1 MIGIYGASR
10 IQPLSSMV
18 SSMVQGFSLTPP
30 LNSVLCTELWVL
42 AFGGTG
48 TCEVWTPKC
57 LILRAR
63 MSLCSEGPQLITEI
77 PEVAL
82 KRENL
87 FFFVNQEN

>member
-1 MIGIYGASR
+1 
-10 IQPLSSMV
+10 
-18 SSMVQGFSLTPP
+18 
-30 LNSVLCTELWVL
+30 
-42 AFGGTG
+42 
-48 TCEVWTPKC
+48 
-57 LILRAR
+57 